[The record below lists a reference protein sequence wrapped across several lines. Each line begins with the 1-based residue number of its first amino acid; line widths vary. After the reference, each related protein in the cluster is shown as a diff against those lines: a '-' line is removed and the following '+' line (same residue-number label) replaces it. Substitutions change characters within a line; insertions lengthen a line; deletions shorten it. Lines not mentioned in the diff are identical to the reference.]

1 MKELM
6 YDINA
11 GLIAA
16 ILLVIALAAI
26 EIGFRFGRRSRGAA
40 LDDDSKA
47 HINATQASTL
57 GILALLL
64 AFTFSLSLQR
74 FDTRSDAMVDE
85 ANAIGTA
92 YLRAQML
99 PAPLRDETR
108 ALLRDYVDVRVEAGH
123 VSIINDHQWAA
134 LMAKAGSLQNA
145 LWDKA
150 RRAAEANPSPVPS
163 GMFVQATNDLIDS
176 FGRRDAALH
185 RHVPEVVLF
194 LLLGTFLI
202 TSAIVGF
209 SGGVVGRRPP
219 LVSFAMV
226 VLIVVLVFV
235 ILDLDRPIRGLI
247 VVSEKNLLDLQ
258 ASMKA
263 EAAATIRP
271 ALPTAG
277 PAPARAA
284 SR

>member
-6 YDINA
+6 YDISA
-11 GLIAA
+11 GVIAA
-16 ILLVIALAAI
+16 VLLFIVLAAI
-26 EIGFRFGRRSRGAA
+26 EIGFRLGRRNQGAPV
-40 LDDDSKA
+40 DDDSKT

-74 FDTRSDAMVDE
+74 FDTRSDAVVDE

-108 ALLRDYVDVRVEAGH
+108 ALLRDYVDLRVKAGS
-123 VSIINDHQWAA
+123 VSIIDDDEWAA
-134 LMAKAGSLQNA
+134 LTAEAVALQNA

-150 RRAAEANPSPVPS
+150 RRAAEANPNPVPS

-176 FGRRDAALH
+176 FGRRDAAIH

-194 LLLGTFLI
+194 LLIGTFLI

-209 SGGVVGRRPP
+209 SGGVSGRRPP

-226 VLIVVLVFV
+226 LLIVVLVFV
-235 ILDLDRPIRGLI
+235 ILDLDRPIRGVI
-247 VVSEKNLLDLQ
+247 VVSEKNLRDLQ

-263 EAAATIRP
+263 EAATTSAA
-271 ALPTAG
+271 ALPASG
-277 PAPARAA
+277 PTPARAA

>member
-16 ILLVIALAAI
+16 ILLVVVLAAI
-26 EIGFRFGRRSRGAA
+26 EIGFRLGRRSQEAVV
-40 LDDDSKA
+40 DDDSKA

-74 FDTRSDAMVDE
+74 FDTRSDAVVDE
-85 ANAIGTA
+85 SNAIGTA

-99 PAPLRDETR
+99 PSPLRDETR
-108 ALLRDYVDVRVEAGH
+108 ALLRDYVDLRVKAGS
-123 VSIINDHQWAA
+123 VSIINDDEWAA
-134 LMAKAGSLQNA
+134 LTAEAGVFQNA

-150 RRAAEANPSPVPS
+150 RRAAEADPSPVPA

-176 FGRRDAALH
+176 FGRRDAAIH
-185 RHVPEVVLF
+185 RHVPEVVL
-194 LLLGTFLI
+194 LLLIGTFLI

-209 SGGVVGRRPP
+209 SAGVVGRRPP

-226 VLIVVLVFV
+226 LLIVVLVFV
-235 ILDLDRPIRGLI
+235 ILDLDRPIRGVI
-247 VVSEKNLLDLQ
+247 VVSEKNLRDLQ

-263 EAAATIRP
+263 ETAATSGPARP
-271 ALPTAG
+271 ASRP
-277 PAPARAA
+277 PPARAA

>member
-16 ILLVIALAAI
+16 VLLAIALAAI
-26 EIGFRFGRRSRGAA
+26 EIGFRFGRRSPAA
-40 LDDDSKA
+40 AVDDDAKA

-108 ALLRDYVDVRVEAGH
+108 ALLRDYVDVRVDAGH
-123 VSIINDHQWAA
+123 VSIIRGDEWAS

-145 LWDKA
+145 LWDGA

-176 FGRRDAALH
+176 FGRRDAAIN

-202 TSAIVGF
+202 TCAIVGF
-209 SGGVVGRRPP
+209 SAGVVGRRPP

-258 ASMKA
+258 TSMKA
-263 EAAATIRP
+263 EIAVTRP
-271 ALPTAG
+271 
-277 PAPARAA
+277 PAPASGPGPARGA

>member
-16 ILLVIALAAI
+16 VLLVTVLAAI
-26 EIGFRFGRRSRGAA
+26 EIGFRVGRRSKGVAV
-40 LDDDSKA
+40 DDDSKT
-47 HINATQASTL
+47 HINATQSSTL
-57 GILALLL
+57 GLLALLL

-74 FDTRSDAMVDE
+74 FDTRSDALVDE

-123 VSIINDHQWAA
+123 VSIINNDQWAA
-134 LMAKAGSLQNA
+134 LMAKAASLQNA

-150 RRAAEANPSPVPS
+150 RRAAEANPNPVPS
-163 GMFVQATNDLIDS
+163 GMFIQATNDLIDS

-263 EAAATIRP
+263 EGAATGRP
-271 ALPTAG
+271 ALPAPG

>member
-1 MKELM
+1 
-6 YDINA
+6 
-11 GLIAA
+11 
-16 ILLVIALAAI
+16 
-26 EIGFRFGRRSRGAA
+26 
-40 LDDDSKA
+40 
-47 HINATQASTL
+47 
-57 GILALLL
+57 
-64 AFTFSLSLQR
+64 
-74 FDTRSDAMVDE
+74 
-85 ANAIGTA
+85 
-92 YLRAQML
+92 
-99 PAPLRDETR
+99 
-108 ALLRDYVDVRVEAGH
+108 
-123 VSIINDHQWAA
+123 
-134 LMAKAGSLQNA
+134 MAKAGSLQNA

-209 SGGVVGRRPP
+209 SGGVIGRRPP

-247 VVSEKNLLDLQ
+247 MVSEKNLLDLQ

-263 EAAATIRP
+263 EGAAAGRP
-271 ALPTAG
+271 ALPARTG
-277 PAPARAA
+277 TCARARA
-284 SR
+284 GSPGPSPSARQNATPSEATKTWSLEPGLNQKPPRVTRFHVSCANGPRWMSRSPP

>member
-16 ILLVIALAAI
+16 VLLAIALAAI
-26 EIGFRFGRRSRGAA
+26 EIGFRLGRRSRGAA

-47 HINATQASTL
+47 HISATQASTL

-123 VSIINDHQWAA
+123 VSIINDDEWAA
-134 LMAKAGSLQNA
+134 LMVKAGSLQNS
-145 LWDKA
+145 LWDTA
-150 RRAAEANPSPVPS
+150 RRAAEANPSPVPA

-202 TSAIVGF
+202 TSGIVGF
-209 SGGVVGRRPP
+209 SSGVIGRRPP

-263 EAAATIRP
+263 EAATTSRP
-271 ALPTAG
+271 ALPASG

>member
-16 ILLVIALAAI
+16 VLLAIVLAAI
-26 EIGFRFGRRSRGAA
+26 EIGFRVGRRSQGAA
-40 LDDDSKA
+40 VDDDSKA

-99 PAPLRDETR
+99 PSPLRDETQV
-108 ALLRDYVDVRVEAGH
+108 LLRDYVDVRVEAGH
-123 VSIINDHQWAA
+123 VSIINDTEWAA

-176 FGRRDAALH
+176 FGRRDAALN

-263 EAAATIRP
+263 EAAVTRP
-271 ALPTAG
+271 ALPASG
-277 PAPARAA
+277 PAPARAS

>member
-16 ILLVIALAAI
+16 VLLAVVLAAI
-26 EIGFRFGRRSRGAA
+26 EIGFRVGRRSRGAA

-99 PAPLRDETR
+99 PAPLRDETQT
-108 ALLRDYVDVRVEAGH
+108 LLRDYVDVRVEAGH
-123 VSIINDHQWAA
+123 VSIIHDDAWAS
-134 LMAKAGSLQNA
+134 LMASAGSLQNA

-150 RRAAEANPSPVPS
+150 RLAAEADPNPVPA

-209 SGGVVGRRPP
+209 SGGVIGRRPP

-258 ASMKA
+258 ASIKA
-263 EAAATIRP
+263 EGAATGRP
-271 ALPTAG
+271 ALQA

>member
-16 ILLVIALAAI
+16 VLLALALAAI
-26 EIGFRFGRRSRGAA
+26 ELGFRIGRANPSATV
-40 LDDDSKA
+40 DDDSKA

-92 YLRAQML
+92 YLRAELL

-108 ALLRDYVDVRVEAGH
+108 GLLRDYVDVRVKAGS
-123 VSIINDHQWAA
+123 VSIIKENEWDS
-134 LMAKAGSLQNA
+134 LMAEAGSLQNA
-145 LWDKA
+145 LWNNA
-150 RRAAEANPSPVPS
+150 RRAVEANPNPVPS

-202 TSAIVGF
+202 TSVIVGF

-247 VVSEKNLLDLQ
+247 VVSEKNLVDLQ
-258 ASMKA
+258 ASMKPDVG
-263 EAAATIRP
+263 AAGRP
-271 ALPTAG
+271 ALQASGAT
-277 PAPARAA
+277 PARAA

>member
-1 MKELM
+1 MKEIM

-16 ILLVIALAAI
+16 VLLAIALAAI
-26 EIGFRFGRRSRGAA
+26 EIGFRVGRRSRGAA

-123 VSIINDHQWAA
+123 VSIINDDEWAS
-134 LMAKAGSLQNA
+134 LMAKAGSLQSS

-150 RRAAEANPSPVPS
+150 RRAAEANPNPVPS
-163 GMFVQATNDLIDS
+163 GMFVQATNDVIDS
-176 FGRRDAALH
+176 FGRRDAAIN

-202 TSAIVGF
+202 TCAIVGF

-247 VVSEKNLLDLQ
+247 VVSEKNLVDLQ

-263 EAAATIRP
+263 EIAATKP
-271 ALPTAG
+271 ALPASAPT
-277 PAPARAA
+277 PARAA

>member
-26 EIGFRFGRRSRGAA
+26 EIGFRFGRRSQGAA

-108 ALLRDYVDVRVEAGH
+108 ASLRDYVDVRVQAGH
-123 VSIINDHQWAA
+123 VAIIER
-134 LMAKAGSLQNA
+134 
-145 LWDKA
+145 
-150 RRAAEANPSPVPS
+150 RRAGCADGQGRPPSERALGTGSPRGGDRAEPGHFRDLRPVANE
-163 GMFVQATNDLIDS
+163 LIDS
-176 FGRRDAALH
+176 FGRRDAAITA
-185 RHVPEVVLF
+185 
-194 LLLGTFLI
+194 TFPK
-202 TSAIVGF
+202 SCC
-209 SGGVVGRRPP
+209 SC
-219 LVSFAMV
+219 S
-226 VLIVVLVFV
+226 
-235 ILDLDRPIRGLI
+235 
-247 VVSEKNLLDLQ
+247 SER
-258 ASMKA
+258 S
-263 EAAATIRP
+263 
-271 ALPTAG
+271 
-277 PAPARAA
+277 
-284 SR
+284 

>member
-11 GLIAA
+11 GLIAS
-16 ILLVIALAAI
+16 ILLLVALAAI
-26 EIGFRFGRRSRGAA
+26 EIGFRVGRRSQGAA

-74 FDTRSDAMVDE
+74 FDTRSDAVVDE

-99 PAPLRDETR
+99 PVPLRDETR
-108 ALLRDYVDVRVEAGH
+108 ALLRDYVDLRVKAGS
-123 VSIINDHQWAA
+123 VSITHDDEWAA
-134 LMAKAGSLQNA
+134 LTAEASVLQNA
-145 LWDKA
+145 LWAKA
-150 RRAAEANPSPVPS
+150 RRAAEANPNPVPS

-176 FGRRDAALH
+176 FGRRDAAIH
-185 RHVPEVVLF
+185 RHVPEVVL
-194 LLLGTFLI
+194 LLLVGTFLI

-209 SGGVVGRRPP
+209 SGG
-219 LVSFAMV
+219 
-226 VLIVVLVFV
+226 I
-235 ILDLDRPIRGLI
+235 I
-247 VVSEKNLLDLQ
+247 
-258 ASMKA
+258 
-263 EAAATIRP
+263 ATTGAP
-271 ALPTAG
+271 ALPASA
-277 PAPARAA
+277 PKPARAA
-284 SR
+284 SK

>member
-16 ILLVIALAAI
+16 VLLAVVLAAI
-26 EIGFRFGRRSRGAA
+26 EIGFRIGRRNRGAA
-40 LDDDSKA
+40 LDDDDKA

-99 PAPLRDETR
+99 PAPVRDETQ

-123 VSIINDHQWAA
+123 VSIINDDEWAA

-209 SGGVVGRRPP
+209 SGGVIGRRPP

-263 EAAATIRP
+263 EGAATGRP
-271 ALPTAG
+271 ALPAPG